1 MTVREKMLS
10 IIEQY
15 CEMHGI
21 KRETLFES
29 GNHKGAKKKRNI
41 NGVPVA
47 TLRMALAYYLSNNFP
62 VSLTDVAHLVGYADH
77 STISYNNKK
86 IYFYLKNQ
94 DKYFLYFYNPLVEL
108 GNLYEPVKFQRIS
121 RLNYEISK

>member
-21 KRETLFES
+21 KRETLFEY
-29 GNHKGAKKKRNI
+29 GKHKGAKKKRNI

-62 VSLTDVAHLVGYADH
+62 VSLTDVAQLIGYADH

-108 GNLYEPVKFQRIS
+108 GNLYEPVKFNRIS
-121 RLNYEISK
+121 RLNYEITK